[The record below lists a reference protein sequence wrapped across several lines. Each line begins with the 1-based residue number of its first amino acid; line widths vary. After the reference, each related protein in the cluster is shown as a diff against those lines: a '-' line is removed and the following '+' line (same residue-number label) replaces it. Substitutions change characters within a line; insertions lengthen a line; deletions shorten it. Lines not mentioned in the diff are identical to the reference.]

1 MSLGKLL
8 PKSFIKNQNQ
18 QRISKHCADFI
29 LKMTTN
35 KKNVRDKGFTLG
47 KPNNK

>member
-8 PKSFIKNQNQ
+8 PKTFIKNQNQ
-18 QRISKHCADFI
+18 QRFSKHCAQ
-29 LKMTTN
+29 LLLQTTYN
-35 KKNVRDKGFTLG
+35 NKNVRDKGFTLG